1 MGKTVDV
8 LIVRK
13 EPLSILNKKAN
24 VLRFNRRL
32 FQPMVDDLP
41 NNQKTPILFHSMLD
55 DKGLV
60 RAVLEIKEN
69 VRVSLDMMIDDFNYW
84 TETITLPNPN
94 LN

>member
-1 MGKTVDV
+1 MNKTVDV

-41 NNQKTPILFHSMLD
+41 KYQKTPILFHSMLD
-55 DKGLV
+55 DK
-60 RAVLEIKEN
+60 
-69 VRVSLDMMIDDFNYW
+69 
-84 TETITLPNPN
+84 
-94 LN
+94 